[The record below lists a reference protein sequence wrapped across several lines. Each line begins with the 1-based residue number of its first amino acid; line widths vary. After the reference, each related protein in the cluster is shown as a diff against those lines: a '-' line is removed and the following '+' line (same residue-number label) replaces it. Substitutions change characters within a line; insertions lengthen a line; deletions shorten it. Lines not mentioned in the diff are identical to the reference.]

1 MGGGKEI
8 SPSRHFT
15 PPWAALAVTLIA
27 LTGVRVMLPRSE
39 LALVDYPLEY
49 GWPDHL
55 NEYTESYHQ
64 FKPSSGSWPDRHTML
79 QKERL
84 RVLRRLLAIV
94 ADARNSAPPLC
105 NASEMWVAGGTLL
118 GALRYSD
125 LLPWDQD
132 ADVDVFLSASGASSS
147 SSSPARREELR
158 GAAEVAL
165 RAAVDRANAAAT
177 AATSA
182 PVGAVYLLTAFQL
195 SSDGC
200 LFFKLVHE
208 ATGFYTD
215 VQLFARHDSSGSGG
229 QPMLECLGVNNAT
242 RTGTPRRKR
251 GVWIEQVLEAYLPLH
266 THARIGELAV
276 RTPADPLR
284 AFGPKG
290 TFVQSDIEQPH
301 LRYLFLM
308 GFKPHFCVVPLLV
321 RLFALLSVHRRFALA
336 SLCAHGYALLFF
348 RMEGLVPLFILLVL
362 GAEATCGWRWCC
374 VRWRRGRRALLVLT
388 LLGSAL
394 GVVADW
400 RWLRKQARERMGLL
414 LL

>member
-1 MGGGKEI
+1 MLLRVDA
-8 SPSRHFT
+8 PSRHFT

-84 RVLRRLLAIV
+84 RVLRRLLAIA
-94 ADARNSAPPLC
+94 ADARNSVPPLC
-105 NASEMWVAGGTLL
+105 DASEMWVDGGTLL

-147 SSSPARREELR
+147 SSSSPARREELR
-158 GAAEVAL
+158 AAAEVAL
-165 RAAVDRANAAAT
+165 RAAVNRANAAAT

-182 PVGAVYLLTAFQL
+182 PAGAVYLLTAFQL

-215 VQLFARHDSSGSGG
+215 VQLFARYSPGSGG
-229 QPMLECLGVNNAT
+229 QSMLECLGVNNST
-242 RTGTPRRKR
+242 RMGTPRRKR
-251 GVWIEQVLEAYLPLH
+251 GVWIEQVEEAYLPLH
-266 THARIGELAV
+266 THARIGQLAV

-290 TFVQSDIEQPH
+290 TFLQSDIEEPH

-308 GFKPHFCVVPLLV
+308 GFKPKCCVVPLLV
-321 RLFALLSVHRRFALA
+321 RLLALLNVHRRFALA

-348 RMEGLVPLFILLVL
+348 RMEGLVPLFVLLVL

-414 LL
+414 L